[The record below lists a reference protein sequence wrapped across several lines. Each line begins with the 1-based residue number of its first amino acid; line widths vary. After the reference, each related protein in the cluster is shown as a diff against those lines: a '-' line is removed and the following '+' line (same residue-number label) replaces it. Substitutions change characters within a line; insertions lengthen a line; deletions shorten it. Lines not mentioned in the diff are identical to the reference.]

1 MNTKRKLRLFI
12 QLSLLGALSMGITS
26 THDAVAFAAASS
38 ISQVAEFHN
47 RMQETADNGAITIL
61 PINRAKFWA
70 GQRFDFEVEFP
81 KNSTNFNVGIN
92 GEGAEKVFG
101 KKAIITD
108 YGTHISYRINNVTF
122 DKIGEKRVTASA
134 SGLSGRLQAKAA
146 YTVVQEKARRRAK
159 NVILFIGDGMSMQAK
174 ELGRILSKGLSNGKF
189 NDVLSMEKMPS
200 LALVTTSGYDS
211 IVTDS
216 ANSMSAY
223 MTGNKSVVNAMGVYE
238 NRTKDPLDDPK
249 VETTAEILSR
259 SKKMSYGMVTT
270 AAVTD
275 ATPAAVT
282 AHTRRRGEQNYIA
295 ADFLSRRNP
304 PKVVMGGGAQ
314 FFLPLQTPGSK
325 RKDDRNLI
333 QEFKDKGYQFA
344 GTKTELNAL
353 NGDQPILGLFTM
365 NHMNV
370 YMDREF
376 LPKNSKV
383 LKGFTDQPG
392 LLDMTKK
399 AVSVLEK
406 NPNGF
411 FLMSEGGSI
420 DKQLHTMDW
429 QRSTYDT
436 IEFDQ
441 TIEWAQDYAKKH
453 NDDTLII
460 VVADHAHGI
469 SISGTYK
476 EENGKTGREAVRVYG
491 DAKWP
496 TFVDENHDGYPDNPD
511 PDVTLAVQYANAP
524 DHYENYRFQPEPT
537 VPATTDAKG
546 NVIANPKRAP
556 KGARLVQGD
565 LPTTT
570 GETSE
575 CHSADDVVLMAQGPG
590 SEYFH
595 GVMDNTEVFFG
606 ILRALGVDAHKGT
619 PEVSFTSE
627 SGDSK

>member
-1 MNTKRKLRLFI
+1 MKANRKLRMLVP
-12 QLSLLGALSMGITS
+12 LSLAGVLALGLNPFCPETL
-26 THDAVAFAAASS
+26 TAVAAAAPAVA
-38 ISQVAEFHN
+38 QQAEFHN
-47 RMQETADNGAITIL
+47 GTTNVANSAAITIL
-61 PINRAKFWA
+61 PINRAKLWA

-81 KNSTNFNVGIN
+81 AGSTNLDVRIN
-92 GEGAEKVFG
+92 GESAESVFG
-101 KKAIITD
+101 KKAVVKD
-108 YGTHISYRINNVTF
+108 YGTHISYRINNVDF
-122 DKIGEKRVTASA
+122 DQTGDKTITATA
-134 SGLSGRLQAKAA
+134 GSGLSKTARYQ
-146 YTVVQEKARRRAK
+146 VVQEKAKKRAK

-174 ELGRILSKGLSNGKF
+174 ELGRILSKGLSDGKF
-189 NDVLSMEKMPS
+189 NDLLAMEKMPNM
-200 LALVTTSGYDS
+200 ALVTTSGYDS

-238 NRTKDPLDDPK
+238 NKTKDPLDDPK
-249 VETTAEILSR
+249 VETVAEILSR
-259 SKKMSYGMVTT
+259 SKNMSYGMVST
-270 AAVTD
+270 ASVTD

-282 AHTRRRGEQNYIA
+282 AHTRRRAEQNYIA
-295 ADFLSRRNP
+295 ADFLNRNNP
-304 PKVVMGGGAQ
+304 PSVVMGGGAQ
-314 FFLPLQTPGSK
+314 FFLPLATPGSK
-325 RKDDRNLI
+325 RKDNRNLI
-333 QEFKDKGYQFA
+333 QEFENKGYAFA
-344 GTKTELNAL
+344 GTKAELNSL
-353 NGDQPILGLFTM
+353 GSDKPILGLFTL

-436 IEFDQ
+436 IEFDK
-441 TIEWAQDYAKKH
+441 TIEWAQQYAKEH

-460 VVADHAHGI
+460 VVADHAHGV
-469 SISGTYK
+469 SITGTYK

-496 TFVDENHDGYPDNPD
+496 TFVDANKDGYPDNPD

-524 DHYENYRFQPEPT
+524 DHYENYRFQQAPT

-546 NVIANPKRAP
+546 HVIANPKRAP
-556 KGARLVQGD
+556 QGARFVPGN
-565 LPTTT
+565 LPTNT

-619 PEVSFTSE
+619 PEVPFTGE
-627 SGDSK
+627 SGDKQ